1 MVIPISFNIIFLPQ
15 VYIVLQDI
23 ESINKTEKQH
33 YEHRFLLTVDM
44 MYRKLA
50 KALHE
55 TNIQGIHFN
64 VLPYFFTAYANKF
77 RPCFTRH

>member
-1 MVIPISFNIIFLPQ
+1 MVDPFSCNIIFVSQ

-55 TNIQGIHFN
+55 TNIQGIHFKM
-64 VLPYFFTAYANKF
+64 LIYFQFAIYVGKF
-77 RPCFTRH
+77 CFSQQ

>member
-1 MVIPISFNIIFLPQ
+1 MVVPISFNIIFLPQ

-55 TNIQGIHFN
+55 TNIQGIYFK
-64 VLPYFFTAYANKF
+64 VLPFFCGCY
-77 RPCFTRH
+77 